1 MAEKIKPYK
10 ESALDK
16 KAQVEQMFDTI
27 SGEYD
32 QLNRVISFGAD
43 LRWRKKVV
51 RYVAEHKGQRLLD
64 IATGTGDLAIAFAQ
78 KTKANE
84 IVGLDLS
91 QGMLNQAIEK
101 VKGRPYA
108 DRLRFVKG
116 DSEALAFDDNHF
128 DAVTV
133 SFGVRNF
140 EYLENGLAEIYRVL
154 RPGGLLV
161 ILETSV
167 PEKFLFKQGYYFYSK
182 GIMPSIGRWFSKDK
196 TAYRYLSDSAAA
208 FPYGKAFNNILTEI
222 GFIVQQYEPQTF
234 GVATI
239 YRATK

>member
-10 ESALDK
+10 ESALAK

-32 QLNRVISFGAD
+32 RLNRVISFGAD

-51 RYVAEHKGQRLLD
+51 RYVANQKGERLLD

-78 KTKANE
+78 KTKAQE

-116 DSEALAFDDNHF
+116 DSEALNFEDDYF

-140 EYLENGLAEIYRVL
+140 EHLENGLAEIYRVL
-154 RPGGLLV
+154 KPGGLLV

-167 PEKFLFKQGYYFYSK
+167 PEKFPFKQGYHLYSK

-208 FPYGKAFNNILTEI
+208 FPYGKAFNNILSEI

>member
-10 ESALDK
+10 QSALDK

-51 RYVAEHKGQRLLD
+51 RYIGQHGGERLLD
-64 IATGTGDLAIAFAQ
+64 IATGTGDLAIAFAK
-78 KTKANE
+78 KTKAKE

-91 QGMLNQAIEK
+91 RGMLNQAIAK
-101 VKGRPYA
+101 VEGRTYA
-108 DRLRFVKG
+108 ERLRFVKG
-116 DSEALAFDDNHF
+116 DSEALPFDQDYF
-128 DAVTV
+128 DAITV

-140 EYLENGLAEIYRVL
+140 EHLENGLAEIYRVL
-154 RPGGLLV
+154 KPGGLLV

-167 PEKFLFKQGYYFYSK
+167 PEKFPFKQGYNFYTK
-182 GIMPSIGRWFSKDK
+182 GIMPTIGRWFSKDK
-196 TAYRYLSDSAAA
+196 SAYRYLSDSAAA
-208 FPYGKAFNNILTEI
+208 FPYGHAFNNILSEI
-222 GFIVQQYEPQTF
+222 GFIVQRHKPQTF

>member
-167 PEKFLFKQGYYFYSK
+167 PEKFPFKHGYHFYSK

>member
-10 ESALDK
+10 QSALEK

-27 SGEYD
+27 SQEYD

-43 LRWRKKVV
+43 LSWRKKVV
-51 RYVAEHKGQRLLD
+51 RYVANHGGQRLLD

-78 KTKANE
+78 KTKAKE

-91 QGMLNQAIEK
+91 QGMLNRALIKIQGK
-101 VKGRPYA
+101 SYA
-108 DRLRFVKG
+108 ERLRFVKG
-116 DSEALAFDDNHF
+116 DSEALPFEQDYF
-128 DAVTV
+128 DAITV

-140 EYLENGLAEIYRVL
+140 EHLELGLSEIYRVL
-154 RPGGLLV
+154 KPGGLLV

-167 PEKFLFKQGYYFYSK
+167 PDKFPFKQGYHLYSK
-182 GIMPSIGRWFSKDK
+182 RIMPTIGRWFSKDK
-196 TAYRYLSDSAAA
+196 SAYRYLSDSAAA
-208 FPYGKAFNNILTEI
+208 FPYGKTFNNILSKI
-222 GFIVQQYEPQTF
+222 GFIVQRHKPQTF

-239 YRATK
+239 YRATN

>member
-167 PEKFLFKQGYYFYSK
+167 PEKFPFKQGYHFYSK

>member
-10 ESALDK
+10 TSALDK

-43 LRWRKKVV
+43 LQWRKKVV
-51 RYVAEHKGQRLLD
+51 RYVAEHSGETLLD
-64 IATGTGDLAIAFAQ
+64 IATGTGDLAIAFAK
-78 KTKANE
+78 KTKAKE
-84 IVGLDLS
+84 IIGLDLS
-91 QGMLNQAIEK
+91 QGMLNQAIAK
-101 VKGRPYA
+101 VQGFPYA

-116 DSEALAFDDNHF
+116 DSEALPFDDNYF
-128 DAVTV
+128 DAITV

-140 EYLENGLAEIYRVL
+140 EHLENGLAEIFRVL
-154 RPGGLLV
+154 KPAGLLV

-167 PEKFLFKQGYYFYSK
+167 PEKFPFKQGYHFYSK
-182 GIMPSIGRWFSKDK
+182 GIMPTIGRWFSKDK
-196 TAYRYLSDSAAA
+196 SAYRYLSDSAAS
-208 FPYGKAFNNILTEI
+208 FPYGQAFNNILAEI
-222 GFIVQQYEPQTF
+222 GFIVQPHNPQTF

>member
-51 RYVAEHKGQRLLD
+51 HYVAEQKGQRLLD

-108 DRLRFVKG
+108 NRLRFVKG

-167 PEKFLFKQGYYFYSK
+167 PEKFPFKQGYHFYSK

>member
-1 MAEKIKPYK
+1 MAEKVKPYK
-10 ESALDK
+10 ESSLDK
-16 KAQVEQMFDTI
+16 KAQVEKMFDTI

-51 RYVAEHKGQRLLD
+51 RSVAQHGGQRLLD

-78 KTKANE
+78 KTQAPE
-84 IVGLDLS
+84 IIGLDLS
-91 QGMLNQAIEK
+91 QGMLNQAIAK
-101 VKGRPYA
+101 VKGCAYA
-108 DRLRFVKG
+108 NRLRFVKG
-116 DSEALAFDDNHF
+116 DSEALPFEADYF
-128 DAVTV
+128 DAITV

-140 EYLENGLAEIYRVL
+140 EHLVDGLTEIYRVL
-154 RPGGLLV
+154 KPGGLLV

-167 PEKFLFKQGYYFYSK
+167 PEKFPFKQGYHLYSR

-196 TAYRYLSDSAAA
+196 SAYRYLSDSAAS
-208 FPYGKAFNNILTEI
+208 FPYGKTFNNILSNI
-222 GFIVQQYEPQTF
+222 GFIVQRPKPQTF

>member
-167 PEKFLFKQGYYFYSK
+167 PEKFLFKQGYHFYSK

>member
-1 MAEKIKPYK
+1 MADKIKPYK

-43 LRWRKKVV
+43 LRWRRKVV
-51 RYVAEHKGQRLLD
+51 RYISEQGGDRLLD
-64 IATGTGDLAIAFAQ
+64 IATGTGDLAIAFAK
-78 KTKANE
+78 KTKAKK
-84 IVGLDLS
+84 IIGLDLS
-91 QGMLNQAIEK
+91 QGMLDQAITK
-101 VKGRPYA
+101 IQGQPYA
-108 DRLRFVKG
+108 DRLSFVKG
-116 DSEALAFDDNHF
+116 DSEALPFEDNYF
-128 DAVTV
+128 DAITV

-140 EYLENGLAEIYRVL
+140 EHLDNGLTEIYRVL

-167 PEKFLFKQGYYFYSK
+167 PEKFPFKQGYHIYSK

-196 TAYRYLSDSAAA
+196 SAYRYLSDSAAA
-208 FPYGKAFNNILTEI
+208 FPHGKAFNNILAQI
-222 GFIVQQYEPQTF
+222 GFIVQQHKPQTF

>member
-32 QLNRVISFGAD
+32 RLNRVISLGAD

-51 RYVAEHKGQRLLD
+51 RYVANHQGQRLLD
-64 IATGTGDLAIAFAQ
+64 IATGTGDLAIAFAK
-78 KTKANE
+78 KTKAQE

-116 DSEALAFDDNHF
+116 DSEALNFEDNYF

-140 EYLENGLAEIYRVL
+140 EHLENGLAEIYRVL

-167 PEKFLFKQGYYFYSK
+167 PDKFPFKQGYNLYSK

-208 FPYGKAFNNILTEI
+208 FPYGKAFNNILSEI
-222 GFIVQQYEPQTF
+222 GFIVQQYKPQTF